1 MIIHHFVKN
10 SLYLSSKG
18 AYYGKNKNFTTN
30 IYLILG
36 ERKTKN
42 GVQAMDKEKGKQKK
56 KKQPL
61 IAVTVGKPK
70 KEDSEDEKGR
80 KHVPRGR
87 LGYEERQMMLAITGP
102 QPPLNF
108 PTHLLAMSD
117 GTFTQEYEIPAEE
130 REAVFQKLYLF
141 DSPPPME
148 KYVMDIHEGKK
159 FKVKRFRVIREDGGN
174 FIVSPFYP
182 ISGGTLLDWAEC
194 GDIKKDGDVV
204 VTAHRFRQEPPTDTN
219 EQKEPPMDTNGHE

>member
-1 MIIHHFVKN
+1 
-10 SLYLSSKG
+10 
-18 AYYGKNKNFTTN
+18 
-30 IYLILG
+30 
-36 ERKTKN
+36 
-42 GVQAMDKEKGKQKK
+42 MDKEKGKQKK

-61 IAVTVGKPK
+61 IAVTVGRHK
-70 KEDSEDEKGR
+70 KDESEEEKGR
-80 KHVPRGR
+80 KRVPRGR

-204 VTAHRFRQEPPTDTN
+204 VTAHRFRQEPPK
-219 EQKEPPMDTNGHE
+219 EEEPPMDTNGHE

>member
-42 GVQAMDKEKGKQKK
+42 GVKAMDKEKGKQKK

-70 KEDSEDEKGR
+70 KDESEDEKGR

-204 VTAHRFRQEPPTDTN
+204 VTAHRFRHEPPTDTN
-219 EQKEPPMDTNGHE
+219 GQKEPPMDTNGHE

>member
-1 MIIHHFVKN
+1 
-10 SLYLSSKG
+10 
-18 AYYGKNKNFTTN
+18 
-30 IYLILG
+30 
-36 ERKTKN
+36 
-42 GVQAMDKEKGKQKK
+42 MDKEKGKQKK

-80 KHVPRGR
+80 KRVPRGR

-108 PTHLLAMSD
+108 PTHLLAMS
-117 GTFTQEYEIPAEE
+117 E
-130 REAVFQKLYLF
+130 
-141 DSPPPME
+141 ME

>member
-1 MIIHHFVKN
+1 
-10 SLYLSSKG
+10 
-18 AYYGKNKNFTTN
+18 
-30 IYLILG
+30 
-36 ERKTKN
+36 
-42 GVQAMDKEKGKQKK
+42 MDKEKGKQKK

-204 VTAHRFRQEPPTDTN
+204 VTAHRFRQEPPTDAN

>member
-1 MIIHHFVKN
+1 MAK
-10 SLYLSSKG
+10 
-18 AYYGKNKNFTTN
+18 
-30 IYLILG
+30 
-36 ERKTKN
+36 
-42 GVQAMDKEKGKQKK
+42 DKGKQKK
-56 KKQPL
+56 KKLPL
-61 IAVTVGKPK
+61 IAVTVGKHPEEK
-70 KEDSEDEKGR
+70 KKGA
-80 KHVPRGR
+80 KKGTISQLGR
-87 LGYEERQMMLAITGP
+87 EERQMMLTVTGP
-102 QPPLNF
+102 QEPLDY

>member
-1 MIIHHFVKN
+1 
-10 SLYLSSKG
+10 
-18 AYYGKNKNFTTN
+18 
-30 IYLILG
+30 
-36 ERKTKN
+36 
-42 GVQAMDKEKGKQKK
+42 MDKEKGKQKK

-70 KEDSEDEKGR
+70 KEEAEDEKGR
-80 KHVPRGR
+80 KRVPRGR

-102 QPPLNF
+102 QPPLNY

-117 GTFTQEYEIPAEE
+117 GTFTQEYEIP
-130 REAVFQKLYLF
+130 
-141 DSPPPME
+141 
-148 KYVMDIHEGKK
+148 
-159 FKVKRFRVIREDGGN
+159 VIREDGGN

-204 VTAHRFRQEPPTDTN
+204 VTAHRFRQEPPK
-219 EQKEPPMDTNGHE
+219 EEEPPMDTNGHE